1 MTAAFP
7 STLVRES
14 DFSDR
19 LNPFLVKELRQGLRS
34 RVFVFG
40 LMGLQAAL
48 AFVTMARIIAEDDP
62 TTRSLDVFYWL
73 LIGTLLHLILPL
85 RDLFKG
91 DTDRRK
97 ENWDLLV
104 VTVQN
109 GDGVLWGK
117 WLSMISQMLI
127 CWLSILPYELL
138 RYYIVEHEIMIELL
152 GLTVLLV
159 NGMVAALWGLLV
171 SSLPAAGR
179 YVTALLMIPAMFVGN
194 ACSFVGVVTV
204 IDHSGEPGQLLAVG
218 MIYMMTAVI
227 SYGLTISR
235 YDYDMQQ
242 PRGIAH
248 LYLSDEDRQLM
259 DAETRSSATA

>member
-1 MTAAFP
+1 M
-7 STLVRES
+7 
-14 DFSDR
+14 
-19 LNPFLVKELRQGLRS
+19 KELRQGLRS

-40 LMGLQAAL
+40 LTGLQTAL
-48 AFVTMARIIAEDDP
+48 AFVTMARIIAEDVP

-97 ENWDLLV
+97 ENWELLI
-104 VTVQN
+104 VTLQS

-117 WLSMISQMLI
+117 WMSMISQMLI

-159 NGMVAALWGLLV
+159 NGMVASLWGLLV

-179 YVTALLMIPAMFVGN
+179 YITALLMIPGVFLGN
-194 ACSFVGVVTV
+194 GFAFVGVATV
-204 IDHSGEPGQLLAVG
+204 IDRIGEPERLVSVG
-218 MIYMMTAVI
+218 MIYLIVAGI
-227 SYGLTISR
+227 SFGLTAGR

-242 PRGIAH
+242 PRGVAH
-248 LYLSDEDRQLM
+248 LYLSDQDRQLM
-259 DAETRSSATA
+259 NAESQASRHA